1 MAAGSDED
9 DAEWAGPIERDVR
22 SVAGW
27 DGEGE
32 GEGTPLEDEEE
43 EADGDQIPLTLDA
56 LYRDGD
62 VDPERPDD
70 AGADDGTRGTDADDD
85 ATTCPVCFRPLR
97 DLADTDAARLAHV
110 NACLDDGGWRD
121 EEDDGHPVSDES
133 PPFAPSDTR
142 EDDDAIGATW
152 DEGGE
157 GEWHDVAAWL
167 HAVDH
172 GDFAR
177 IAVVAR
183 LTFAALEG
191 CADESALAAL
201 GHVGDGA
208 RRRAL
213 LAAVDARRRGFAAP
227 ASAPTPKGGHPAAA
241 DASKGWH
248 PTRAPAG
255 VAPVFAL
262 ARGERHAVRR
272 PEPALEPQPQKR
284 RRTGGGAVGGG
295 AVAATAVKS
304 TAGGGGP
311 RPGRYV
317 PPAEPPPPPPPWIRV
332 PGTRFIVDGFQ
343 GYGKSHG
350 GWWCR
355 HWFLTHFHADHY
367 RGLTKSTPPPGCL
380 VWCSRPTAELCAS
393 RLGIQRD
400 RLRAVDVGR
409 SIVVDGVRCTFIDA
423 NHCPGA
429 VMIVFDGIEAGPVL
443 ATGDCRFHPGMKTD
457 PTLVALASRRPA
469 VMLDTTYCS
478 PAHVFPPQCE
488 VLAAVRDAVKAE
500 SFNPRVLF
508 LFGTYTIG
516 KERVFFEA
524 AKTLGKKVYVGKQK
538 MKVLDALGS
547 AIDDADRETI
557 TADDQATNLHVV
569 PMGST
574 SFGRM
579 KTILRYYK
587 NRYDTIVAFKPTGWT
602 FEAAKKH
609 ARATKRTQRGAMIQ
623 YSVPYSEHSSFDELR
638 AFVKFLKPRA
648 VLPHVGND
656 RGPKARRMVQLLTA
670 PDEPADDDDES

>member
-85 ATTCPVCFRPLR
+85 AATCPVCFRPLR

-133 PPFAPSDTR
+133 PPVAPSDTR

-172 GDFAR
+172 GDFAP

-272 PEPALEPQPQKR
+272 PEPALESF
-284 RRTGGGAVGGG
+284 
-295 AVAATAVKS
+295 AT
-304 TAGGGGP
+304 P
-311 RPGRYV
+311 RPRGGFGGVGSR
-317 PPAEPPPPPPPWIRV
+317 AETSPEEEAAAE
-332 PGTRFIVDGFQ
+332 
-343 GYGKSHG
+343 K
-350 GWWCR
+350 
-355 HWFLTHFHADHY
+355 AA
-367 RGLTKSTPPPGCL
+367 
-380 VWCSRPTAELCAS
+380 AELDSFVDDFEDDAS
-393 RLGIQRD
+393 D
-400 RLRAVDVGR
+400 ESRAVD
-409 SIVVDGVRCTFIDA
+409 
-423 NHCPGA
+423 
-429 VMIVFDGIEAGPVL
+429 
-443 ATGDCRFHPGMKTD
+443 
-457 PTLVALASRRPA
+457 ASRS
-469 VMLDTTYCS
+469 L
-478 PAHVFPPQCE
+478 
-488 VLAAVRDAVKAE
+488 
-500 SFNPRVLF
+500 
-508 LFGTYTIG
+508 
-516 KERVFFEA
+516 
-524 AKTLGKKVYVGKQK
+524 
-538 MKVLDALGS
+538 
-547 AIDDADRETI
+547 
-557 TADDQATNLHVV
+557 TAF
-569 PMGST
+569 GST
-574 SFGRM
+574 GGFIGATPPVDAPGSGSGSGSGWGAGSGGSISSRDGGFFYAAAERMQRARSRVARISPTRRAAGRPM
-579 KTILRYYK
+579 
-587 NRYDTIVAFKPTGWT
+587 
-602 FEAAKKH
+602 
-609 ARATKRTQRGAMIQ
+609 
-623 YSVPYSEHSSFDELR
+623 
-638 AFVKFLKPRA
+638 
-648 VLPHVGND
+648 
-656 RGPKARRMVQLLTA
+656 
-670 PDEPADDDDES
+670 

>member
-1 MAAGSDED
+1 M
-9 DAEWAGPIERDVR
+9 
-22 SVAGW
+22 
-27 DGEGE
+27 
-32 GEGTPLEDEEE
+32 
-43 EADGDQIPLTLDA
+43 
-56 LYRDGD
+56 
-62 VDPERPDD
+62 
-70 AGADDGTRGTDADDD
+70 
-85 ATTCPVCFRPLR
+85 
-97 DLADTDAARLAHV
+97 
-110 NACLDDGGWRD
+110 
-121 EEDDGHPVSDES
+121 
-133 PPFAPSDTR
+133 
-142 EDDDAIGATW
+142 
-152 DEGGE
+152 
-157 GEWHDVAAWL
+157 
-167 HAVDH
+167 
-172 GDFAR
+172 
-177 IAVVAR
+177 
-183 LTFAALEG
+183 
-191 CADESALAAL
+191 
-201 GHVGDGA
+201 
-208 RRRAL
+208 
-213 LAAVDARRRGFAAP
+213 
-227 ASAPTPKGGHPAAA
+227 
-241 DASKGWH
+241 
-248 PTRAPAG
+248 
-255 VAPVFAL
+255 
-262 ARGERHAVRR
+262 
-272 PEPALEPQPQKR
+272 
-284 RRTGGGAVGGG
+284 
-295 AVAATAVKS
+295 
-304 TAGGGGP
+304 
-311 RPGRYV
+311 
-317 PPAEPPPPPPPWIRV
+317 
-332 PGTRFIVDGFQ
+332 
-343 GYGKSHG
+343 
-350 GWWCR
+350 
-355 HWFLTHFHADHY
+355 
-367 RGLTKSTPPPGCL
+367 
-380 VWCSRPTAELCAS
+380 WCSRPTAELCAS

-469 VMLDTTYCS
+469 MMLDTTYCS

-524 AKTLGKKVYVGKQK
+524 AKALGKKVYVGKQK

-547 AIDDADRETI
+547 AINDADRETI